1 MDGAIAI
8 ACGVGITGL
17 LLSVVAHPFDDR
29 LSAFFAE
36 YSYSIAQ
43 GRNIV
48 NVIIVDY
55 RGLDTLGEIGV
66 VLVAGLAILALV
78 RIKPKNDKPHPPVTA
93 GDKATGEAA
102 E

>member
-1 MDGAIAI
+1 
-8 ACGVGITGL
+8 
-17 LLSVVAHPFDDR
+17 
-29 LSAFFAE
+29 
-36 YSYSIAQ
+36 
-43 GRNIV
+43 V

-93 GDKATGEAA
+93 DKATGEAA